1 MPGIEASTQTI
12 IRLDAK
18 SKTCMALLEAGAVT
32 KMVVTEGPV
41 DVPVAVLLV
50 DVMLDISTTTVET
63 LVIMPGGVLVVTGA
77 EV

>member
-1 MPGIEASTQTI
+1 
-12 IRLDAK
+12 
-18 SKTCMALLEAGAVT
+18 MALLEAGAVT